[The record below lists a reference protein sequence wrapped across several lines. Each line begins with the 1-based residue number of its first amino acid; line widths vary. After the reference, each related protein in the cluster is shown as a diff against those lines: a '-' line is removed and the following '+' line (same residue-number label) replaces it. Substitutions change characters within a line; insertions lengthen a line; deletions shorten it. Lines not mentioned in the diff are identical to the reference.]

1 MADEEA
7 TETLAQ
13 RHKREQKELQG
24 KIQALKHGIP
34 KGDKKR
40 KKQVTIEIAQ
50 LQAELDQKQQE
61 EIDDEK
67 STTVNGEDNTS
78 LNEAVEDKL
87 TIQENGEADLTED
100 RTQQSG
106 KKTSK
111 AQKRREKKEQEE
123 RERQKRLVE
132 GEKESANHVHN
143 LEAAQFDKILKE
155 NYLTIREVQ
164 PDGDCLYNSVI
175 AQKFGSST
183 KDGLKE
189 LRQKTADYMRTN
201 EADFLPFTSN
211 TKTGDMLSTEE
222 YGKYCDDIE
231 NTTTWG
237 GQLEIRAISNVYQQ
251 RVEIY
256 QANAPRLVIGE
267 EHVAS
272 TPLRLSYH
280 RHQYGLGEHYN
291 ALVPTDDT
299 PST

>member
-1 MADEEA
+1 MVDEEA

-61 EIDDEK
+61 KIDDEK

-78 LNEAVEDKL
+78 FNEAVEDKL
-87 TIQENGEADLTED
+87 TIQENGEADLTEG

-132 GEKESANHVHN
+132 GEKESANHVRN

-155 NYLTIREVQ
+155 NLLKIREV
-164 PDGDCLYNSVI
+164 
-175 AQKFGSST
+175 SS
-183 KDGLKE
+183 
-189 LRQKTADYMRTN
+189 M
-201 EADFLPFTSN
+201 
-211 TKTGDMLSTEE
+211 
-222 YGKYCDDIE
+222 
-231 NTTTWG
+231 
-237 GQLEIRAISNVYQQ
+237 
-251 RVEIY
+251 
-256 QANAPRLVIGE
+256 
-267 EHVAS
+267 
-272 TPLRLSYH
+272 
-280 RHQYGLGEHYN
+280 
-291 ALVPTDDT
+291 
-299 PST
+299 